1 MPQHRRVTAR
11 CSDGGRAA
19 AAYAAAWRAGG
30 RVRRAASLLV
40 PLAITLGLLAMLA
53 PATLAAAPI
62 GWSGPRLFDEG
73 GAPTGVSC
81 ASEVL
86 CVAVD
91 ASGNAFVSSNAGLP
105 SAKWS
110 LQRIDG
116 EHALSAVSC
125 SSSGLCVA
133 GDRSGRVFASSNPLA
148 GASSWVGP
156 ATVGKGAITG
166 VSCASASLCAA
177 TDAGGEVLVST
188 IPTGGASQWQPTP
201 LEVHGSLS
209 GISCVESLCAAVSS
223 AGEVAVSTHPA
234 GGGWRVRAV
243 DPSPATTAITCA
255 ATSSCLAVDEAGQAL
270 ASADPAEATAT
281 WSATPASLAG
291 DFTAASCAAG
301 GLCAVVGAHGEALVS
316 DQVVS
321 SAPGWEQSLAA
332 SGIALTGVS
341 CLPGGLCVAVDGA
354 GRALAGVAPGASAS
368 AASAGQITSAAAT
381 LSGTVS
387 ANDSSP
393 LACVFEYG
401 PTASYGLS
409 VPCSGVPPANAGAQ
423 PVSAQAGGLSP
434 NATYHFRLTAT
445 TPRGSQSTADGIFT
459 TSVSS
464 AVAVV
469 HPHPSISGT
478 PAVGQKLTCQSGV
491 SSTVGVRLAYSWLR
505 DLVTIAEAG
514 SSTYTPK
521 GVDSGGH
528 LQCKVTA
535 TNGGGG
541 ASATSAFVTIP
552 PSRPLVSSGETAV
565 GRASWHSGR
574 VRVPVLCSPKAEG
587 ACSLLMRATSP
598 GSGGGSAT
606 LGHAAAR
613 LSPGQHQTLSL
624 ALAGSGRRL
633 LARQKRI
640 AATLTVT
647 GTVIGVIRAALSS
660 QTVLLVST
668 GHKAK
673 GASASSAG
681 DSAAGDSA
689 PSLALEGRT
698 APDTRPAGRSEAGA
712 RPRRPRARSSSLLA
726 ATPYMGW
733 DSYFALGGHISE
745 STILMQASRLL
756 SLGLAREGYRYV
768 WMDVGWWQGSRDSAG
783 AITVSHAQWPH
794 GLRWLAGTLHAA
806 GLRLGLYTDA
816 GRNGCGGSGQ
826 GSYGHYQQDA
836 ATFASWGI
844 DAVKV
849 DFCGGAE
856 LHLNPVTAYSEIHAG
871 LAAAH
876 RPMLLNICNF
886 LQPEQYAEGQPTVAE
901 SAFASYAYG
910 PGVANSWRTD
920 TDVGRPGKVHFPE
933 VLRNVDA
940 DAAQPDAAGP
950 GHWNDPDY
958 LGPDQ
963 GMSAT
968 QFRSQFSIWSILA
981 APLMISEDLTHISR
995 ASLAT
1000 VSNPAVVAIDQDHA
1014 GVQGRLISTEGS
1026 GQAWAKPLADGSVAV
1041 ALLNRGKNTLKI
1053 STTARAVGLPGVPRY
1068 SIENLWSGASRSST
1082 GTLAASVPGQ
1092 ATVLLRVGIE

>member
-1 MPQHRRVTAR
+1 MPQYTRVTAR
-11 CSDGGRAA
+11 
-19 AAYAAAWRAGG
+19 WI
-30 RVRRAASLLV
+30 VSLAV
-40 PLAITLGLLAMLA
+40 ALGLLAILA
-53 PATLAAAPI
+53 PATLAAAPL
-62 GWSGPRLFDEG
+62 GWSGPRVFDEG
-73 GAPTGVSC
+73 GAPTAVSC
-81 ASEVL
+81 ASEGL

-91 ASGNAFVSSNAGLP
+91 GAGDAFVSSNAGSP

-116 EHALSAVSC
+116 EHALSSVSC
-125 SSSGLCVA
+125 SPSGLCVA

-156 ATVGKGAITG
+156 AAVAKGAITG

-177 TDAGGEVLVST
+177 TAGGEVLVST
-188 IPTGGASQWQPTP
+188 TPTGGASQWQPTP

-209 GISCVESLCAAVSS
+209 GVSCVESLCAAVSS

-234 GGGWRVRAV
+234 GGGWRVRAI
-243 DPSPATTAITCA
+243 DPSPPTTAITCA
-255 ATSSCLAVDEAGQAL
+255 STTSCLAVDEAGQVL
-270 ASADPAEATAT
+270 ASANPAEATAT
-281 WSATPASLAG
+281 WSATPASLTGA
-291 DFTAASCAAG
+291 FTAASCAAG
-301 GLCAVVGAHGEALVS
+301 GLCAAVGAHGEALVS
-316 DQVVS
+316 DQVLS
-321 SAPGWEQSLAA
+321 PASGWEQSLAP

-341 CLPGGLCVAVDGA
+341 CLPVGLCVAVDGA
-354 GRALAGVAPGASAS
+354 GRALAAVAPGPSAS

-381 LSGTVS
+381 LSGTVA

-393 LACVFEYG
+393 LTCVFEYG
-401 PTASYGLS
+401 PSASYGLS
-409 VPCSGVPPANAGAQ
+409 VPCSGTPPANAGAQ
-423 PVSAQAGGLSP
+423 PVSALLSGLAP
-434 NATYHFRLTAT
+434 NATYHFRLIVT
-445 TPRGSQSTADGIFT
+445 TPRGSQATADGIFT

-491 SSTVGVRLAYSWLR
+491 SSTVGVHLAYSWLR

-535 TNGGGG
+535 TNGGGS

-565 GRASWHSGR
+565 GRASWSSGR

-587 ACSLLMRATSP
+587 ACSLLMRATAP
-598 GSGGGSAT
+598 ASGGGSAT

-660 QTVLLVST
+660 QTVVLVST

-673 GASASSAG
+673 GASVASAG
-681 DSAAGDSA
+681 GS
-689 PSLALEGRT
+689 
-698 APDTRPAGRSEAGA
+698 PAGG
-712 RPRRPRARSSSLLA
+712 RPREPRARSASVLA

-733 DSYFALGGHISE
+733 DSYFALGGHVSE

-768 WMDVGWWQGSRDSAG
+768 WIDVGWWQGSRNSAG

-794 GLRWLAGTLHAA
+794 GLRWLASTLHAA

-856 LHLNPVTAYSEIHAG
+856 LHLNPVTAYSEIHAA

-968 QFRSQFSIWSILA
+968 QFRSQFSMWSILA
-981 APLMISEDLTHISR
+981 APLMISDDLTHIGR
-995 ASLAT
+995 ASLAI
-1000 VSNPAVVAIDQDHA
+1000 VSDPAVVAIDQDHA
-1014 GVQGRLISTEGS
+1014 GVQGRLISTQGS

-1041 ALLNRGKNTLKI
+1041 ALLNRGKSTLKI
-1053 STTARAVGLPGVPRY
+1053 STTAGAVGLPGVPRY
-1068 SIENLWSGASRSST
+1068 SIQNLWTGASRSST
-1082 GTLAASVPGQ
+1082 GTLAASVPAQ